1 MVQPKLRSRASG
13 FGGSGYRIPTWLDDA
28 GKPTLVPSV
37 TTITGVTH
45 KPGLVQWAADQTAA
59 YAVTHLDDLMSR
71 TEEAGWGFLR
81 YFWRREPKGVDELR
95 GAHKRVLNEAA
106 NIGTNVHEWIEAD
119 LKGEFEPAIDSF
131 ECEQMVEQWLLWKSE
146 HTIEPILVEA
156 TAVNREHGYAGT
168 LDGLWVVDG
177 VPTLVD
183 VKTSRNTWPEHFQQ
197 LAALGACYTLMEE
210 CDECEGS
217 VPLADTWWREIVMPP
232 FSEYA
237 ILHLRPQDYDSKGNV
252 TEPFCKLKKIENIDL
267 HFEGFLGALQLKK
280 YERKLKEIE
289 GGK

>member
-1 MVQPKLRSRASG
+1 M
-13 FGGSGYRIPTWLDDA
+13 
-28 GKPTLVPSV
+28 LVPSV

-59 YAVTHLDDLMSR
+59 YAVTHVDDLLSR

-81 YFWRREPKGVDELR
+81 YFWKREPKSSDELR
-95 GAHKRVLNEAA
+95 GAHHRVLNEAA

-119 LKGEFEPAIDSF
+119 LKGEFEPAIDSL
-131 ECEQMVEQWLLWKSE
+131 ECEQMVEQWLAWKSE
-146 HTIEPILVEA
+146 HDIEPVLVET

-168 LDGLWVVDG
+168 LDGLWRIDG

-197 LAALGACYTLMEE
+197 IAALGACYTIMEE
-210 CDECEGS
+210 VPEGTEGA
-217 VPLADTWWREIVMPP
+217 VEFVDTWWVETVMPA

-237 ILHLRPQDYDSKGNV
+237 ILHLRPQDFNSKG
-252 TEPFCKLKKIENIDL
+252 EPLDAFCELKPVNHVDL
-267 HFEGFLGALQLKK
+267 HFDGFLGALQLKK
-280 YERKLKEIE
+280 YERKLKEME
-289 GGK
+289 G

>member
-1 MVQPKLRSRASG
+1 M
-13 FGGSGYRIPTWLDDA
+13 
-28 GKPTLVPSV
+28 LVPSV

-71 TEEAGWGFLR
+71 TEDAGWGFLR
-81 YFWRREPKGVDELR
+81 YFWRREPKSVDELR
-95 GAHKRVLNEAA
+95 GAHKRVLNEAG

-119 LKGEFEPAIDSF
+119 LKGEFEPAIDSH
-131 ECEQMVEQWLLWKSE
+131 ECEQMVEHWLAWKAE
-146 HTIEPILVEA
+146 HTIEPVLVEA

-168 LDGLWVVDG
+168 LDGLWKIDG

-197 LAALGACYTLMEE
+197 LAALGACYTVMEE
-210 CDECEGS
+210 VGEGTGDA
-217 VPLADTWWREIVMPP
+217 VTFADAWWVETVMPA

-237 ILHLRPQDYDSKGNV
+237 ILHLRPQDYDSKGNP
-252 TEPFCKLKKIENIDL
+252 TEAFCKLKPVNNIGL

-280 YERKLKEIE
+280 YERKLKEME
-289 GGK
+289 E